1 MIGPL
6 KESETLTSNDF
17 ELMEKL
23 SMGKYGEKLNQVCSY
38 VMVKS
43 SDQDIIFLGQASIGI
58 KNNLQKKNLIF
69 YVRKEQSKKSNF
81 Y

>member
-23 SMGKYGEKLNQVCSY
+23 SMGKYGEKLNQVCNLKF
-38 VMVKS
+38 MVKN
-43 SDQDIIFLGQASIGI
+43 SDQDIIFLGQASMGI
-58 KNNLQKKNLIF
+58 KNDLQKKI
-69 YVRKEQSKKSNF
+69 
-81 Y
+81 